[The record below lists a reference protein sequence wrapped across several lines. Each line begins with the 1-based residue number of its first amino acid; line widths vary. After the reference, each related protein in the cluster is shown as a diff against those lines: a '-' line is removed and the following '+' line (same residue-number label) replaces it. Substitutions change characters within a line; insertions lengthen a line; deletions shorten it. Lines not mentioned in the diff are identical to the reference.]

1 MRSLN
6 KILGISNIF
15 LLYIPALGHKNI
27 YNKIHP
33 PNHFQFTVK
42 YCQPHVCTLCSRS
55 PEPAPIP
62 AWPKFYTHLTTSPFP
77 PPPTH
82 GNHHSTLFPW
92 AELTAHISAS
102 CKCNHEY
109 LSSYDYLIS
118 LSIGCWS
125 FIHVVAYWQGFFP
138 FFKAEYSA
146 NVWIYSVF
154 FIHSPSTGIHV
165 ALCA

>member
-15 LLYIPALGHKNI
+15 LLYIPAFGHKNI
-27 YNKIHP
+27 CNKIHP

-42 YCQPHVCTLCSRS
+42 YCQPHICTLCSRS
-55 PEPAPIP
+55 PEPAPHSCPIL
-62 AWPKFYTHLTTSPFP
+62 HSPNNFP
-77 PPPTH
+77 LSPSPNPWQPPF
-82 GNHHSTLFPW
+82 NFLFPW

-109 LSSYDYLIS
+109 LSFYDYLIS

-125 FIHVVAYWQGFFP
+125 FIHVVAYWQGLFP

-146 NVWIYSVF
+146 NVWIYCVF